1 LFVVIFS
8 GELKPSVFD
17 HEGCGKEGEF
27 AMTDKWVDRAVPVD
41 MGVVLLETIFWVVV
55 HAEFVDAV
63 VDENL
68 VEYMSFK

>member
-1 LFVVIFS
+1 M
-8 GELKPSVFD
+8 FD
-17 HEGCGKEGEF
+17 HEGGGEEGEF

-63 VDENL
+63 IDENL
-68 VEYMSFK
+68 VE